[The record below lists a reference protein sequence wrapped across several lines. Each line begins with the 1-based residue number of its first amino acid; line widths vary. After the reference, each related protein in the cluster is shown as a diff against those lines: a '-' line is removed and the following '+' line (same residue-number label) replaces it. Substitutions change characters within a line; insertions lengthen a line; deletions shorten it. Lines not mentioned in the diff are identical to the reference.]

1 MKTTIDPGTKKPG
14 INVIGPVVYSHGVP
28 SLTQG
33 TTDLSMTF
41 IMPGQPPREVM
52 ADPNVEFEG
61 SEAQGLPKLPTIL
74 WIPGG
79 GWRGQSRDQ
88 MLCELGY
95 FCEHGYVVACIDYRT
110 SAQAKF
116 PAQIEDVKTAI
127 RFLRAKGAPYWVDPD
142 RIAAMGRS
150 AGGHLTSIA
159 AMGLDGQDTEEWSGF
174 SSRIQCGVDLFGP
187 VHLARQ
193 LERTQGL
200 IRQPGF
206 RWNRIEQS
214 HEFALLGSV
223 DPEVVRAAD
232 PSAMVHPGMAPLLI
246 MHGTQ
251 DPLVPWEYSEQ
262 FYEQINR
269 VCGEG
274 HAQLYFLKGAGH
286 GTDEFWQTETK
297 EIILHYLD
305 ETLKG

>member
-1 MKTTIDPGTKKPG
+1 MKTTINPGTKKPG
-14 INVIGPVVYSHGVP
+14 INVIGPVFYSRGLP
-28 SLTQG
+28 SLTEG
-33 TTDLSMTF
+33 TTDLAMTF

-52 ADPNVEFEG
+52 ENPNVEFEG
-61 SEAQGLPKLPTIL
+61 TETTVLPKLPTIL

-127 RFLRAKGAPYWVDPD
+127 RFLRAKGAPYWVDPE
-142 RIAAMGRS
+142 RIAVMGRS
-150 AGGHLTSIA
+150 AGGHLTTMA
-159 AMGLDGQDTEEWSGF
+159 AMNLDDHETAEWSGY
-174 SSRIQCGVDLFGP
+174 SSHVKCGVDLFGP
-187 VHLARQ
+187 VEMAQMVERSKQ
-193 LERTQGL
+193 LVQ
-200 IRQPGF
+200 QPGY
-206 RWNRIEQS
+206 RWNRMEQT
-214 HEFALLGSV
+214 HEYALLGNV
-223 DPEVVRAAD
+223 EPETVRAAD

-246 MHGTQ
+246 MHGNQ
-251 DPLVPWEYSEQ
+251 DPLVPWESSQ
-262 FYEQINR
+262 SFYEQVNR

-274 HAQLYFLKGAGH
+274 RADFCILEGAGH

-297 EIILHYLD
+297 EVILRYLD
-305 ETLKG
+305 EKLKA